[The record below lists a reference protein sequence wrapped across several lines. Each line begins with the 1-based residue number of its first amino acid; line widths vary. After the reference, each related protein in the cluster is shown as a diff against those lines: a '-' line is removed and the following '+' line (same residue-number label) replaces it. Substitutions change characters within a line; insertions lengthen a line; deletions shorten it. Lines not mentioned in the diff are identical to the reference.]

1 MFHRKKRVRKIVI
14 KRVLKVFLEK
24 GGWNIVL
31 FGNCIE
37 NKLVISNR
45 YILEN
50 TNIEILVAIV
60 VLNLFFNTNLLKVNK
75 LKDNKEYFISTK
87 NYLIVGFW
95 RSI

>member
-1 MFHRKKRVRKIVI
+1 MFHRRKNDRKIVI

-24 GGWNIVL
+24 GGWKIVL

-45 YILEN
+45 YILED

-60 VLNLFFNTNLLKVNK
+60 VLNLFLNTNLLKVNK
-75 LKDNKEYFISTK
+75 LKDDKEYFISIK
-87 NYLIVGFW
+87 NSLIIGFR